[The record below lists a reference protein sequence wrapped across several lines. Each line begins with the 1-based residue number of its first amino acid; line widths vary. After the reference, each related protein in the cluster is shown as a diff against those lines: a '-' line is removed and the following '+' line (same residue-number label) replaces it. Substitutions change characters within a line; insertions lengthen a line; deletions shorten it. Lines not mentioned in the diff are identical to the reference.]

1 MGKFNSILKYSKG
14 EVLLKLKN
22 LNHIYR
28 VPKTELIKVKD
39 WKNSKNRIYLDL
51 KKNI

>member
-22 LNHIYR
+22 LKPFMI
-28 VPKTELIKVKD
+28 PKQ
-39 WKNSKNRIYLDL
+39 N
-51 KKNI
+51 